1 MSPADTAWAW
11 PWWTVMVVINSC
23 NLVLCVMFYRSS
35 LSAVDGHTRYRRAMR
50 LMGLVFTVVA
60 LYRAVFVSRYL
71 TQMAWFDSLANS
83 SLLIRSFAVFA
94 ELSFAGLVAFAML
107 RFNRDLAVWPNRRS
121 GLPGWFLQRSP
132 YVLILCIFSAQ
143 FFATT
148 GLITKSRL
156 AFAIE
161 ETLWFVGFL
170 AVTPLAIQQFRHVR
184 RQQLTS
190 ELAMLRSFAYV
201 NLGWCMVYCTYGAVF
216 HLPFE
221 YWGAALEQLHSGEP
235 AIKTGWSAVSDALLI
250 VNPSHNYSDWGA
262 AFLLWHSA
270 YFSICVWLALFLMR
284 GPRLLSQA
292 DQRSGLSHSSN

>member
-11 PWWTVMVVINSC
+11 PWWTVMVVINCC
-23 NLVLCVMFYRSS
+23 NLMLCALFFRQS
-35 LSAVDGHTRYRRAMR
+35 LNASDGHTAYRRAMR
-50 LMGLVFTVVA
+50 IMGLVFAVVA

-71 TQMAWFDSLANS
+71 TQMGWFDTLANS
-83 SLLIRSFAVFA
+83 SLIIRSFAVFA

-107 RFNRDLAVWPNRRS
+107 RFNRDLAFLPARRQAVL
-121 GLPGWFLQRSP
+121 GLFLRCSP
-132 YVLILCIFSAQ
+132 YVLIFCIFSAQ

-170 AVTPLAIQQFRHVR
+170 AILPLAALQFQHVR
-184 RQQLTS
+184 KQQATA
-190 ELAMLRSFAYV
+190 ELSLLRSFTFV
-201 NLGWCMVYCTYGAVF
+201 NLGWCLIYCTYGAVF

-221 YWGAALEQLHSGEP
+221 YWGAAFEQLHTGVP

-250 VNPSHNYSDWGA
+250 INPSRQYGDWGF

-270 YFSICVWLALFLMR
+270 YFSVCVWLALFLMR
-284 GPRLLSQA
+284 GPRLLPKA
-292 DQRSGLSHSSN
+292 